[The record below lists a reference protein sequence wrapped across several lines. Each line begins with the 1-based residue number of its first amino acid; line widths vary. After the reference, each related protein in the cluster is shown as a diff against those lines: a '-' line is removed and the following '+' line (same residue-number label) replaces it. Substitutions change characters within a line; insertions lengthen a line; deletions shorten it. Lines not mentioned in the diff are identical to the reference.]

1 MLLQD
6 HQRQHTRRQT
16 KNLQRGSSVHWGDLF
31 IEIAAVFNDS
41 KQKFLI
47 DTGSMVS
54 TIKQNLI
61 NTAAILPSTTIISTV
76 KGDSNKV
83 HQKITL
89 LTTLY

>member
-6 HQRQHTRRQT
+6 HQRQHTKRQT
-16 KNLQRGSSVHWGDLF
+16 KNLQRGSSVHWGDLL

-54 TIKQNLI
+54 TIKPNLI
-61 NTAAILPSTTIISTV
+61 NTAAIVPPPTTLSTV
-76 KGDSNKV
+76 KGDSDKV
-83 HQKITL
+83 HGKITL